1 MSVTKCLN
9 KAGKSIDKKDG
20 DAILQKYEE
29 LLAKGMDER
38 EAGFA
43 AVREIQQAVDS
54 ELDDIASQ
62 VEKAGGKVERDA
74 PGQPVP
80 MAKKTEDGVQIVD
93 ARAEIAGADDVIKGI
108 DDVIACVVNL

>member
-20 DAILQKYEE
+20 EAILQKYEE

-43 AVREIQQAVDS
+43 AVRELQQVVDK
-54 ELDDIASQ
+54 ELDDIAVQ

-74 PGQPVP
+74 PGEPIP
-80 MAKKTEDGVQIVD
+80 LARATDDGVEVVD
-93 ARAEIAGADDVIKGI
+93 VRAEIAEADGVLKGI
-108 DDVIACVVNL
+108 DDVISCAVNI